1 MHTSPP
7 ALQTGLTIIREAE
20 GHELEIIRDQLL
32 TSIRQDLRSHVKR
45 PPTGNP
51 LLDEVRQWVDTYTIE
66 EKTKDRLTMLRLANN
81 RLTYKKN
88 TAQPVTPQ
96 MIDTAKEYPIE
107 EIYEGELR
115 RYGNKLWGR
124 CPFHN
129 NGQEKT
135 PSFTINEKNSF
146 KCFGCGCSGDSIAFF
161 MKNNNVSF
169 IQAVKTLCQ

>member
-32 TSIRQDLRSHVKR
+32 TSIRHDLRAHVKR

-107 EIYEGELR
+107 EIYAAHVHHPIVHGMAKCPLHEDR
-115 RYGNKLWGR
+115 TASFSMKKHNRY
-124 CPFHN
+124 
-129 NGQEKT
+129 
-135 PSFTINEKNSF
+135 
-146 KCFGCGCSGDSIAFF
+146 KCFGCNAQGSSIDLY
-161 MKNNNVSF
+161 MKLNNVDF
-169 IQAVKTLCQ
+169 ISAVKALQ